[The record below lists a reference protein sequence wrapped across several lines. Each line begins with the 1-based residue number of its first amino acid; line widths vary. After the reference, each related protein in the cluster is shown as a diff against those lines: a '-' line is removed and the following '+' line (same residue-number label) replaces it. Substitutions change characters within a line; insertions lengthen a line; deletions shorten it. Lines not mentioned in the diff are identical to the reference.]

1 MPQRRRKKKSHVH
14 GGKVNH
20 YHKGQTHFQQEDYA
34 AAVKAWRTAMKVNAE
49 PHLARK
55 LAEAHFRYALSLDRE
70 RQLTGIISEL
80 HQAIQ
85 RAPDVA
91 IYHYHLGL
99 AYHRKGQHERAI
111 LAYGQALKLAPD
123 NQRFQK
129 HLELARVESRQETQ
143 EPLAQI
149 LQLLQQGQY
158 TEAHE
163 MLKTHSFGEIH
174 GLFEGY
180 TCAMMGNYAAAK
192 NAFNQCT
199 VSEYVIPYYL
209 GLIYAQEGK
218 FPSAIKHLET
228 AMKEPILK
236 DVCKQP
242 LLGAYKRQAMKYAE
256 VDEPRKAQQLWNKVV
271 RLDPQD
277 AAADNVVLAA
287 LDEGYRQASE
297 GNFTQAMRSWRRLIN
312 QGIEHPAL
320 LQNYAIAC
328 DRVERYEDA
337 MEIWEQLAE
346 VWEKQQRTAPDPK
359 TMKRKLALVYRRIGE
374 IAWNLEDIYTA
385 ETAYQQASKHAPDN
399 LEIRLRLVDL
409 SLSEGKF
416 DAVFRQLKQLRRR
429 YPDDIRLLE
438 FEVTAYLNVGD
449 FDKALH
455 SGLNILKLDPKHQN
469 ALELLHTLGRDH
481 VRELLEEDRHHQA
494 IRFLESFIQV
504 DATYP
509 PFYILLGRAYLEQNK
524 IADAEKVLVQRIE
537 LEENKTLAHAQVG
550 KVYMSAEYFERAA
563 AHFKEAGDLDAT
575 ESDVLLTIG
584 IAYMPHDTDKA
595 NHYLDKLIAS
605 EPDDSEM
612 FGEIIRELLK
622 EDQINCA
629 QTIVD
634 RGLKAYPDS
643 LPFTIHHLAIAIFTE
658 NFNLGRKIA
667 KKARQLATKTGAS
680 ELLELISSMEM
691 AISIRETF
699 GGFFGEYEE
708 FDAEPF

>member
-99 AYHRKGQHERAI
+99 AYHRKGRHERAI

-399 LEIRLRLVDL
+399 LEIRLRLVGL

-429 YPDDIRLLE
+429 YPDDIRILE
-438 FEVTAYLNVGD
+438 LEVSAYLDVED
-449 FDKALH
+449 YDKVLH
-455 SGLNILKLDPKHQN
+455 SCLHILKLDAKHQN
-469 ALELLHTLGRDH
+469 ALELLHTIGCAH
-481 VRELLEEDRHHQA
+481 VRELLEEDRHRQA

-504 DATYP
+504 DATHP
-509 PFYILLGRAYLEQNK
+509 PFYILLGRIYL
-524 IADAEKVLVQRIE
+524 DQRIE
-537 LEENKTLAHAQVG
+537 LEGNKALAHAQVG
-550 KVYMSAEYFERAA
+550 KVYMSAEYFERAE

-575 ESDVLLTIG
+575 ESDVLLTLG

-605 EPDDSEM
+605 EPDDSEV
-612 FGEIIRELLK
+612 FGKIIGELLK
-622 EDQINCA
+622 EDQVNFA
-629 QTIVD
+629 QAIVD

-658 NFNLGRKIA
+658 NFNLAREIA
-667 KKARQLATKTGAS
+667 KKARQLATKAGAS
-680 ELLELISSMEM
+680 EFLELISSMEM
-691 AISIRETF
+691 ALSIKETF

>member
-469 ALELLHTLGRDH
+469 ALELLHTLGHDH
-481 VRELLEEDRHHQA
+481 VRDLLDEDRHRQA

-509 PFYILLGRAYLEQNK
+509 PFYILLGRAYLDQDK

-537 LEENKTLAHAQVG
+537 LEGNKALAHAQVG
-550 KVYMSAEYFERAA
+550 KVYMSAEYFERAE

-595 NHYLDKLIAS
+595 NRYLDKLIAS

-612 FGEIIRELLK
+612 FGTIIRELLE
-622 EDQINCA
+622 EDQANFA

-643 LPFTIHHLAIAIFTE
+643 LPFMIHHLAIAIFTE
-658 NFNLGRKIA
+658 NFNSAREIA
-667 KKARQLATKTGAS
+667 KKAQQLATKTGAS
-680 ELLELISSMEM
+680 EFLELISSMEM

-699 GGFFGEYEE
+699 GGFFGEYAKL
-708 FDAEPF
+708 DDEPF

>member
-1 MPQRRRKKKSHVH
+1 MPKRRRQKKSHVH

-20 YHKGQTHFQQEDYA
+20 YQKGQIHFQQRDYA
-34 AAVKAWRTAMKVNAE
+34 AAAKAWRAAMKVNAE

-80 HQAIQ
+80 HQAVQ

-99 AYHRKGQHERAI
+99 AYHQKGQHERAI
-111 LAYGQALKLAPD
+111 SAYEQALKLAPD

-129 HLELARVESRQETQ
+129 HLELARVESGQETQ
-143 EPLAQI
+143 EPLVQI

-199 VSEYVIPYYL
+199 VAEYVIPYYL

-228 AMKEPILK
+228 AMKESILK

-242 LLGAYKRQAMKYAE
+242 LLGVYKRQAMKYAE
-256 VDEPRKAQQLWNKVV
+256 ADEPRKAQQLWNKVA

-277 AAADNVVLAA
+277 AAADNAVLAA

-337 MEIWEQLAE
+337 METWGQLAE

-359 TMKRKLALVYRRIGE
+359 TMKRKLARVYRRIGE
-374 IAWNLEDIYTA
+374 IAWNLDDIYTA
-385 ETAYQQASKHAPDN
+385 ETAYQQASKHEPDD

-409 SLSEGKF
+409 SLSEGNF

-438 FEVTAYLNVGD
+438 FEVTAYLNIGD

-455 SGLNILKLDPKHQN
+455 SGLNILKFDPKHQN

-481 VRELLEEDRHHQA
+481 VRELLEEDRHRQA

-509 PFYILLGRAYLEQNK
+509 PFYILLGRAYLEQDK
-524 IADAEKVLVQRIE
+524 IADAERVLVQRIE
-537 LEENKTLAHAQVG
+537 LEENKALAHAQVG

-563 AHFKEAGDLDAT
+563 AHFKEAGDLEAA

-595 NHYLDKLIAS
+595 NRYLDKLIAR

-612 FGEIIRELLK
+612 FGKIIRELLE
-622 EDQINCA
+622 EDQANFA

-643 LPFTIHHLAIAIFTE
+643 LSFMIHHLAIAIFTE
-658 NFNLGRKIA
+658 NFNLAREIA

-680 ELLELISSMEM
+680 EFLELISSMEM
-691 AISIRETF
+691 VLSIRETF
-699 GGFFGEYEE
+699 GGFFGEYAE
-708 FDAEPF
+708 FDDEPF

>member
-1 MPQRRRKKKSHVH
+1 MAKRRRKKRRHVH
-14 GGKVNH
+14 GTGGNH
-20 YHKGQTHFQQEDYA
+20 YQEGRIHFQQKDYA
-34 AAVKAWRTAMKVNAE
+34 AAVKAWRTAIKVNAE

-70 RQLTGIISEL
+70 RQLAAVVSEL

-85 RAPDVA
+85 RAPHVP

-99 AYHRKGQHERAI
+99 AYHRRGQHKRAI
-111 LAYGQALKLAPD
+111 PAYEQALKLDPD

-129 HLELARVESRQETQ
+129 HLELARVESGQETQ

-149 LQLLQQGQY
+149 LRLLQQEQY
-158 TEAHE
+158 TEAYE
-163 MLKTHSFGEIH
+163 MLKTHPLGEIH

-218 FPSAIKHLET
+218 LPSAIKHLET

-242 LLGAYKRQAMKYAE
+242 LLGVYKQQAMKYMEAG
-256 VDEPRKAQQLWNKVV
+256 EPGKAKRLWNKVA
-271 RLDPQD
+271 RIDPQD

-312 QGIEHPAL
+312 QGIQHPAL

-328 DRVERYEDA
+328 DRAERYENA
-337 MEIWEQLAE
+337 IETWEQLAE
-346 VWEKQQRTAPDPK
+346 MWEKQHRTAPDPK

-374 IAWNLEDIYTA
+374 IAWNIDDIYIA
-385 ETAYQQASKHAPDN
+385 ETAYQRASKHAPDD
-399 LEIRLRLVDL
+399 LEIRLKLVDVL
-409 SLSEGKF
+409 LGQGDF
-416 DAVFRQLKQLRRR
+416 DTVFRQLKQLRHR
-429 YPDDIRLLE
+429 YPEDIRILE
-438 FEVTAYLNVGD
+438 FEMTAYLNVED
-449 FDKALH
+449 FDKVLS

-469 ALELLHTLGRDH
+469 TLELLHTLGCDH
-481 VRELLEEDRHHQA
+481 VRVLLETDRHRQA
-494 IRFLESFIQV
+494 IRLLESFIQV
-504 DATYP
+504 EATYP
-509 PFYILLGRAYLEQNK
+509 PFYLLLGRAYLERDNMVQ
-524 IADAEKVLVQRIE
+524 AEKVLVQSIE

-550 KVYMSAEYFERAA
+550 KVYMAAEYFERAEV
-563 AHFKEAGDLDAT
+563 HFKEAGDLDAT
-575 ESDVLLTIG
+575 EPDVLLTIG
-584 IAYMPHDTDKA
+584 LAYVPHDTDKA

-605 EPDDSEM
+605 EPDDSEV
-612 FGEIIRELLK
+612 FGKIIGELLA
-622 EDQINCA
+622 EDKVNFA
-629 QTIVD
+629 QTIVN

-643 LPFTIHHLAIAIFTE
+643 LPFTIHQLAIAIFIE
-658 NFNLGRKIA
+658 NFNLAREIA
-667 KKARQLATKTGAS
+667 EKARQLATKAGAV
-680 ELLELISSMEM
+680 EELELISSMEM
-691 AISIRETF
+691 TLSIREMF
-699 GGFFGEYEE
+699 GGFFDEYEE
-708 FDAEPF
+708 FDDESL

>member
-1 MPQRRRKKKSHVH
+1 MPKRRRKKKSHVH

-20 YHKGQTHFQQEDYA
+20 YQKGQIHFQQGDYA
-34 AAVKAWRTAMKVNAE
+34 DAVKAWRTAMKVNAE

-85 RAPDVA
+85 RAPHVA

-99 AYHRKGQHERAI
+99 AYHRKGQHKRAI
-111 LAYGQALKLAPD
+111 LAYEQALKLDPD
-123 NQRFQK
+123 NQRFQQ
-129 HLELARVESRQETQ
+129 HLEFARVESGQETQ

-158 TEAHE
+158 SQAHE

-192 NAFNQCT
+192 NAFNQCP

-228 AMKEPILK
+228 TVKEPILEE
-236 DVCKQP
+236 VCKQP
-242 LLGAYKRQAMKYAE
+242 LLGVYKQQAMKYMEAG
-256 VDEPRKAQQLWNKVV
+256 EPGKAKRLWNKVA

-287 LDEGYRQASE
+287 LDEGYHQASE

-337 MEIWEQLAE
+337 METWEQLAE
-346 VWEKQQRTAPDPK
+346 VWEKQQRTALDPK

-374 IAWNLEDIYTA
+374 IAWNLDDIYTA
-385 ETAYQQASKHAPDN
+385 KTAYQQASKHAPDD
-399 LEIRLRLVDL
+399 LEIRLRLIDL
-409 SLSEGKF
+409 SLSEGDF
-416 DAVFRQLKQLRRR
+416 DVVFRQLKQLRRR
-429 YPDDIRLLE
+429 YSDDIRILE

-449 FDKALH
+449 LDKALH

-469 ALELLHTLGRDH
+469 ALELLHTLGCDH
-481 VRELLEEDRHHQA
+481 VRDLLEENLHRQA
-494 IRFLESFIQV
+494 VRLLESFIQV
-504 DATYP
+504 DATHP
-509 PFYILLGRAYLEQNK
+509 PFYLLLGRIYLDQDK
-524 IADAEKVLVQRIE
+524 IVEAEKVLVQRIE
-537 LEENKTLAHAQVG
+537 MEENKTLAHAQVG
-550 KVYMSAEYFERAA
+550 KVYMSAEYFERAE

-584 IAYMPHDTDKA
+584 IAYMPYDTDKA
-595 NHYLDKLIAS
+595 NHYLDKSIAN
-605 EPDDSEM
+605 EPDNSEM
-612 FGEIIRELLK
+612 FGKTIGELLE
-622 EDQINCA
+622 EDQVNFA

-691 AISIRETF
+691 ALSIRETF

>member
-99 AYHRKGQHERAI
+99 AYHRKGRHERAI

-399 LEIRLRLVDL
+399 LEIRLRLVGL

-429 YPDDIRLLE
+429 YPDDIRILE
-438 FEVTAYLNVGD
+438 LEVSAYLDVED
-449 FDKALH
+449 YDKVLH
-455 SGLNILKLDPKHQN
+455 SCLHILKLDAKHQN
-469 ALELLHTLGRDH
+469 ALELLHTIGCAH
-481 VRELLEEDRHHQA
+481 VRELLEEDRHRQA

-504 DATYP
+504 DATHP
-509 PFYILLGRAYLEQNK
+509 PFYILLGRIYLDQDK

-537 LEENKTLAHAQVG
+537 LEGNKALAHAQVG
-550 KVYMSAEYFERAA
+550 KVYMSAEYFERAE

-575 ESDVLLTIG
+575 EPDILSTLG

-605 EPDDSEM
+605 EPDDSEV
-612 FGEIIRELLK
+612 FGKIIGELLK
-622 EDQINCA
+622 EDQVNFA
-629 QTIVD
+629 QAIVD